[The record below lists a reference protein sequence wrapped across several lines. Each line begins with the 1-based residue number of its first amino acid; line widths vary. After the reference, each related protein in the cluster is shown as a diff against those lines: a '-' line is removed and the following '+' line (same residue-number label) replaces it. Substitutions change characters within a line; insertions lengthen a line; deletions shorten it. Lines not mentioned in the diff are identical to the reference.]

1 MSIRNIL
8 VHLAND
14 DHHTVRLEAGLA
26 LVRRFDAHLK
36 VLYTATPID
45 MPAAIEGRA
54 ASYSYIM
61 QQAEMAKARAA
72 ETEQELKALY
82 AGAEGTYTFT
92 VEEGD
97 PLELLAEHSH
107 YADLAI
113 VTQTCRFTLED
124 RLRLQLPVHLPVLA
138 GCPTLILPETLKD
151 VSYLGKYP
159 LIAWKANKGAN
170 RVLRDSMTFLREAE
184 KISVVMVHRDGKNS
198 VNAIRQYMNAHGIGA
213 DYTEETGG
221 DGVAADRILRQAEA
235 KNCDMIVM
243 GGYGHSR
250 LHYMMGSGVTN
261 YVTSHAN
268 VPILMSH

>member
-8 VHLAND
+8 VHLTND
-14 DHHTVRLEAGLA
+14 DHHRVRLEAGLA
-26 LVRRFDAHLK
+26 LVKRFDAHLK
-36 VLYTATPID
+36 VLYTATPVD

-54 ASYSYIM
+54 ASYAYIIE
-61 QQAEMAKARAA
+61 QAEIAKAKAA
-72 ETEQELKALY
+72 EIEKELQELY
-82 AGAEGTYTFT
+82 AGTEEPYTFT

-113 VTQTCRFTLED
+113 VTQTCQFTFED

-151 VSYLGKYP
+151 VSYLGKHP

-184 KISVVMVHRDGKNS
+184 TVCVIMVHRAGKDS
-198 VNAIRQYMNAHGIGA
+198 VNGIKQYMDAHGISA
-213 DYTEETGG
+213 DYHEEIGG
-221 DGVAADRILRQAEA
+221 DGVAADRILRQADA

-268 VPILMSH
+268 IPILMSH